1 MTRTIA
7 ALLVAAVA
15 VTGCGRIRDS
25 KLNPFNWFGGSKE
38 EVVQVVDG
46 VPQDPRPLV
55 QEVTR
60 LEVARQPGGAIVTAA
75 GVPPTQGWWDA
86 ALVPEGDGAAKDG
99 VLTYRF
105 VVKAPLELRRTSTPQ
120 SREVTAAVY
129 LSDIRLQDVT
139 KIVVLGASNSRSTSR

>member
-15 VTGCGRIRDS
+15 LTGCGRIRDS

-38 EVVQVVDG
+38 ETVQVVDG
-46 VPQDPRPLV
+46 VPVDPRPLV

-86 ALVPEGDGAAKDG
+86 ELVPEGDGAAKDG

-139 KIVVLGASNSRSTSR
+139 QIVVLGASNSRSSSR

>member
-7 ALLVAAVA
+7 ALLVAALA
-15 VTGCGRIRDS
+15 VTACGRIRDS
-25 KLNPFNWFGGSKE
+25 KINPFNWFGGSEE

-46 VPQDPRPLV
+46 VPQDPRPVV
-55 QEVTR
+55 QEVTG
-60 LEVARQPGGAIVTAA
+60 LEVARQPGGAIVTAT

-86 ALVPEGDGAAKDG
+86 ALVPDGDGSVKDG

-105 VVKAPLELRRTSTPQ
+105 VVEAPLELRRTSTPQ

-129 LSDIRLQDVT
+129 LSDIRLQGVS

>member
-7 ALLVAAVA
+7 ALLVVAVA

-38 EVVQVVDG
+38 ETVQVVDG

-86 ALVPEGDGAAKDG
+86 TLVPEGDGAAKDG